1 MTRNDLTELDAKARA
16 VILLARGTNSDK
28 VGEQVGV
35 SGRTI
40 RRWAE
45 APDFRAEIEAARR
58 SLLDEAVK
66 ALSAAA
72 RDAVDVL
79 HQSLSD
85 DSPNIRLRAATA
97 LLGALPSISEHV
109 ALEGRIAALEAALTD
124 GRTVA

>member
-1 MTRNDLTELDAKARA
+1 MARNDLTELDAKGQA

-35 SGRTI
+35 SGRTV

-45 APDFRAEIEAARR
+45 QPDFKAEVEAARR
-58 SLLDEAVK
+58 ALLDEAVK

-85 DSPNIRLRAATA
+85 DAPSIRLRAAVA

-109 ALEGRIAALEAALTD
+109 ALEQRIAALEAAITD
-124 GRTVA
+124 ERTAA

>member
-1 MTRNDLTELDAKARA
+1 VTSNGLTELDARAQA

-35 SGRTI
+35 SGRTV

-45 APDFRAEIEAARR
+45 HPDFKADVEAARR
-58 SLLDEAVK
+58 ALLDEAVK

-72 RDAVDVL
+72 RDAVTVL
-79 HQSLSD
+79 HESLSD
-85 DSPNIRLRAATA
+85 PAPNIRLRAAVA

-109 ALEGRIAALEAALTD
+109 ALEERISALETAIETGRSAA
-124 GRTVA
+124 